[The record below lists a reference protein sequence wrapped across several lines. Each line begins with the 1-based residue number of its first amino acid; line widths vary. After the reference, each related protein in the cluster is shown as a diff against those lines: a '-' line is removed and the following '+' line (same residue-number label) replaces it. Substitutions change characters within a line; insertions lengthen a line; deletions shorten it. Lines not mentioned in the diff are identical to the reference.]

1 MSLTRGSGAKNASG
15 ERIGLPMISRR
26 DLPSGL
32 PLLKYSSCAPGAATT
47 LNVGFGMYSLIV
59 PFTVILVRPVDLDVL
74 DDVLVRVVEELGE
87 RVGRLVH
94 VVVGVEDREVED
106 S

>member
-15 ERIGLPMISRR
+15 ERMALPRISRR

-47 LNVGFGMYSLIV
+47 LNVGFGMYSLIW
-59 PFTVILVRPVDLDVL
+59 PFTVILVRPEMSMYLMTSLYGSSRNFVSAS
-74 DDVLVRVVEELGE
+74 
-87 RVGRLVH
+87 
-94 VVVGVEDREVED
+94 GV
-106 S
+106 SYMWLSASKIG